1 MKRCSTSYIIREMQ
15 IKTIVTYHYTPVRMD
30 KIQNTDNTKC
40 WWGCVTTGTLIR
52 CWQEYKMVQPLWK
65 TAWHFSTKLSIPY
78 HLTVMLLGIYPK
90 MLKLYVHTITCI
102 HMFIAALFIIAKTQ
116 KQLRCPSVG
125 KWINQPWYIHT
136 MEYCSVQKIN
146 EL

>member
-78 HLTVMLLGIYPK
+78 NPAIILFNIYPNE
-90 MLKLYVHTITCI
+90 LKTYVHTKTCTW
-102 HMFIAALFIIAKTQ
+102 MFIAASLTTVKNW
-116 KQLRCPSVG
+116 KQWKCSTIGEWKNKL
-125 KWINQPWYIHT
+125 WHLHT
-136 MEYCSVQKIN
+136 M
-146 EL
+146 